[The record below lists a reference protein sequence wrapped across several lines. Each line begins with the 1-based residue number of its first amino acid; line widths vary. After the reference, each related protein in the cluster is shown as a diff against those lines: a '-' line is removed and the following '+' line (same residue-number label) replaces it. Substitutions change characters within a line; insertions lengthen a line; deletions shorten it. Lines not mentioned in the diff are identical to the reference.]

1 MDIRL
6 PADCFQQGRRGFLG
20 QAIFCIGGAASGA
33 VLPVSLLQAS
43 PACIATDLCGD
54 WQLDDI
60 CSAYPP
66 YAFRRDAGQ
75 PRHARQQSGH
85 VDPLDALFG

>member
-1 MDIRL
+1 MRMPIHL
-6 PADCFQQGRRGFLG
+6 PSDCFQSFLG
-20 QAIFCIGGAASGA
+20 QALFCIGGAASGA

-60 CSAYPP
+60 CAAYPP
-66 YAFRRDAGQ
+66 YAFRRDAGV
-75 PRHARQQSGH
+75 PRPARQQAGL